1 MATKYND
8 DEIVAL
14 VNEEVN
20 SSAGFL
26 DSEIN
31 NQRKKSMEYFY
42 GEPFGNEED
51 GRSQVVVTDVQDT
64 LMWIMPSLM
73 RIFTAGDRVV
83 KFLPEGPEDEG
94 VAEQATRYVNHVF
107 YKQNNGY
114 MVLYN
119 FFLDALLQKV
129 GVVKHY
135 WEEIENTTTEEYESL
150 TDAEFNA
157 LLADDDLELDQHT
170 EEVEQKLVDATDPM
184 TGQPIQVMTEDREHD
199 AVFIRR
205 SKEGKVTIENIPP
218 EEFLISNE
226 ARTIKDARFVCH
238 RSSKTKSYLLKMGFD
253 RDLVEGLPYNGSGV
267 NGITTSPEYMA
278 RHAYDA
284 TDTTPTQAAV
294 PSEQTVEV
302 FESYMRLDM
311 EGDGITVLHKII
323 SAGNTLLSL
332 EPVDTIPFSSVC
344 PIPIPHKFFGL
355 SVSETVED
363 VQLIRSTLTRNLLD
377 NMYLANNGRFQ
388 VVEGQVNIDDLLTSR
403 PGGIVRTRSLNALQP
418 IQTPALQNYSFQ
430 MLEYWDDI
438 KAGRTGVNAATQGLP
453 ADVLKS
459 HVTTGAITGALSN
472 AQGRV
477 ELIAR
482 TFAETGVRDLFKSI
496 YNIIQRFEER
506 KKIIR
511 VQNQYYE
518 IDPASWREDMDV
530 EVRVGLGYGDNDVRV
545 QSLTTFATFMNQVA
559 QATQGIVNPE
569 NVYNMMR
576 EVGEELGIKNVDK
589 FVSPP
594 PPPAPPQPS
603 AQDQVAQAQAQ
614 AMLMQA
620 QSAQM
625 EAQVKAKRL
634 EIEMAKLELDRL
646 DLETNVALKK
656 EELKLKGVELGYEM
670 VSKKNVRAN

>member
-8 DEIVAL
+8 NEIVAL

-83 KFLPEGPEDEG
+83 KFLPEGPEDEA

-119 FFLDALLQKV
+119 FFLDALMQKV

-170 EEVEQKLVDATDPM
+170 EEVEQKLVDTTDPM
-184 TGQPIQVMTEDREHD
+184 TGEPIQVMTEDREHD

-238 RSSKTKSYLLKMGFD
+238 RSSKTKSELLKMGFD
-253 RDLVEGLPYNGSGV
+253 RDLVEDLPYNSSGA
-267 NGITTSPEYMA
+267 NGITTTPEYMA

-284 TDTTPTQAAV
+284 TDTTPAQAAV

-430 MLEYWDDI
+430 MLEYWDAI

-459 HVTTGAITGALSN
+459 HVTAGAITGALSN

-530 EVRVGLGYGDNDVRV
+530 EIRVGLGYGDNDVRV
-545 QSLTTFATFMNQVA
+545 QSLTTFANFMNQVA
-559 QATQGIVNPE
+559 QATQGIINPE
-569 NVYNMMR
+569 NIYNMMR

-603 AQDQVAQAQAQ
+603 TQDQVAQAQAQ

-670 VSKKNVRAN
+670 ASKKNVRAN